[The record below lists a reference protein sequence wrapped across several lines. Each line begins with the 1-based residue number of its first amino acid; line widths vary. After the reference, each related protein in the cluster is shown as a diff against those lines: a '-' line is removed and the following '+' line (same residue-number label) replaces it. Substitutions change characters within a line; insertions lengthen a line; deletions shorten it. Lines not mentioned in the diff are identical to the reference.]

1 MILHRSAAAMA
12 AGLLAHC
19 AAGAAP
25 AAPATLPLYIGKPLA
40 GASVMFGDFDV
51 QKLFTAAS
59 ARMDADPKLPQAVVE
74 ARRTGKSGRADALGL
89 RWDKAWFST
98 LRLETAPLDLR
109 PYLDQG
115 IVSFDLKVKELAKG
129 GLAFRLEC
137 GADCERKINY
147 VVPARAAQ
155 GKGWRRLSYAMTCFY
170 HEGDDFSAVTR
181 PFALDGTGAGDVEIA
196 NIRIEASGTPNSH
209 CPDYRSAS
217 VTPEPLNESWS
228 IDWWMP
234 RHQEKL
240 AEIARRKA
248 AGEPTDLV
256 FLGDSITHNWEKENP
271 ALWQEFWGRY
281 HPLNLGYGGDRT
293 ENLLWRLQHGEVDGI
308 APKVAVLMIGTN
320 NTGHRHEEPALI
332 VAGIRRDIEEL
343 QKRLPDT
350 KILLLAIFPRGESAG
365 DGLRLHNDKVNAM
378 LPQLADGERVSFL
391 DMNAA
396 FLETDGRL
404 SKEIMPDLL
413 HPNDKGYRI
422 WQREM
427 QPALDRLMR

>member
-1 MILHRSAAAMA
+1 MILHRSAAALA

-25 AAPATLPLYIGKPLA
+25 GTLPLYAGKPLA
-40 GASVMFGDFDV
+40 GANVMFGDFDV
-51 QKLFTAAS
+51 QKPLVGAS
-59 ARMDADPKLPQAVVE
+59 GRMDDDPKLPQAVVE
-74 ARRTGKSGRADALGL
+74 ARRSAKAGRADALGL

-98 LRLETAPLDLR
+98 LRLESAPLDLR
-109 PYLDQG
+109 PYLEQG
-115 IVSFDLKVKELAKG
+115 VVSFDLKVNELAKG

-137 GADCERKINY
+137 GPDCERKISY

-155 GKGWRRLSYAMTCFY
+155 GKGWRRLSYAMRCFY
-170 HEGDDFSAVTR
+170 HEGDDFRAVTR

-196 NIRIEASGTPNSH
+196 NIRIEGQVKPNST
-209 CPDYRSAS
+209 CPDYRTAS

-228 IDWWMP
+228 LEWWMP
-234 RHQEKL
+234 RHKEKL

-248 AGEPTDLV
+248 AGEKTELV

-271 ALWQEFWGRY
+271 ALWQEFWGKY
-281 HPLNLGYGGDRT
+281 NALNLGYGGDRT
-293 ENLLWRLQHGEVDGI
+293 ENLLWRLQHGEVDGLS
-308 APKVAVLMIGTN
+308 PNVAVLMIGTN
-320 NTGHRHEEPALI
+320 NNGLRHEDPALTL
-332 VAGIRRDIEEL
+332 AGIRRDMEEL
-343 QKRLPDT
+343 RKRLPDT
-350 KILLLAIFPRGESAG
+350 KILLLAIFPRGEKAD
-365 DGLRLHNDKVNAM
+365 DGLRLHNDKVNAL

-391 DMNAA
+391 DINAA
-396 FLETDGRL
+396 FLEADGRL

-427 QPALDRLMR
+427 QPVLDKLMR